1 MPSQQ
6 LQTLPRIGEGARHPF
21 LPRPIILTRRCQR
34 GYTSTMKNHLRHSF
48 TPALH
53 TTL

>member
-6 LQTLPRIGEGARHPF
+6 LQTLPSIGEGARHLF
-21 LPRPIILTRRCQR
+21 LPCPITLTRQCQR

-53 TTL
+53 MTL